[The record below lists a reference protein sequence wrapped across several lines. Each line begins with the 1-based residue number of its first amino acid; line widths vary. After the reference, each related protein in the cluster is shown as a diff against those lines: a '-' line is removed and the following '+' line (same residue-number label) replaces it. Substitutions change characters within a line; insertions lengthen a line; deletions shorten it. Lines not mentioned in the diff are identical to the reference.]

1 MRFRDALL
9 AALLMYASIVP
20 APAQTAAAIPAT
32 DQPAPQRK
40 KMVERAAAIIKTLG
54 DASAK
59 RGQKL
64 PALADYYAAK
74 ADLKSIDPSAP
85 EAPRAKKLLAAMQKN
100 EREYAR
106 KLGTNN
112 IDARLDSL
120 TGNVEGRKKFA
131 IDTRKQMMRRG
142 LSMDISTTGEHE
154 TVLNY
159 KYFKMDRPTVL
170 NLAESGKIFNK
181 ARDLG
186 FRSVIFT
193 DGRLTWTYDVAA
205 NSFK

>member
-1 MRFRDALL
+1 MT
-9 AALLMYASIVP
+9 V
-20 APAQTAAAIPAT
+20 
-32 DQPAPQRK
+32 
-40 KMVERAAAIIKTLG
+40 
-54 DASAK
+54 
-59 RGQKL
+59 
-64 PALADYYAAK
+64 
-74 ADLKSIDPSAP
+74 
-85 EAPRAKKLLAAMQKN
+85 
-100 EREYAR
+100 R
-106 KLGTNN
+106 KLGANS
-112 IDARLDSL
+112 IDARPDSL
-120 TGNVEGRKKFA
+120 AGNVEGRRKFA
-131 IDTRKQMMRRG
+131 TDTRKQMMRRG
-142 LSMDISTTGEHE
+142 LSMDISTSGEDE